1 MAEGK
6 RLVIFGDSIAK
17 GVTYQDGRYHL
28 CSEHNFDA
36 LAQKGI
42 TVSNFA
48 KMGACSDTVL
58 TIAKK
63 RLDACEGAQVIL
75 SFGGNDCDFDWQ
87 AVSDHPE
94 EKHLPKIAAETFAE
108 NYRALV
114 KLLRQAGSS
123 VWMTSLVPLEA
134 HRFLNHVSQGRSKE
148 HILSWLGD
156 ADRIF
161 KQLSE
166 CAVKALEGLDVE
178 QVRAVTVTTFGVDGA
193 LVDASG
199 SQLYPVISW
208 KCPRTAEVM
217 KNIGKYISQEEL
229 DRISGV
235 GAFAFNTIY
244 KLVWIKE
251 NRPELLEKAHAWLF
265 ISNLLAYKL
274 TGVMATDRTMAGTSQ
289 LTDLETGDFSEL
301 ILNRLGLRRG
311 LFPPTVDAGETI
323 GVLTPEAAAA
333 MGIPALEGVPVIS
346 AGHDTQFAI
355 FGSGADRDQPVL
367 SSGTWE
373 ILMARSAQARLTRE
387 DYEDGATAEFD
398 AEPGLLNPGLQ
409 WLGSGIIEWVK
420 AACFRGESYDTMDAE
435 AAAIPPGCDGVTM
448 VPDFLA
454 SGDRKGSIGG
464 LVLGRTRGHIYRAAM
479 EALTWR
485 LKSRLR
491 RLESV
496 GGFKSEFLI
505 LVGGGARNSVW
516 TQMRADILRIPVKVS
531 EVSESTVLGASMFA
545 FAVAGVYSTPEQAR
559 DAFGITYR
567 TYMPGPQEAA
577 YEKLNH

>member
-1 MAEGK
+1 MYSLCLDCGATNVRAMVVDEQGVIAGK
-6 RLVIFGDSIAK
+6 ASQPNATLPG
-17 GVTYQDGRYHL
+17 
-28 CSEHNFDA
+28 EEN
-36 LAQKGI
+36 
-42 TVSNFA
+42 
-48 KMGACSDTVL
+48 
-58 TIAKK
+58 
-63 RLDACEGAQVIL
+63 
-75 SFGGNDCDFDWQ
+75 
-87 AVSDHPE
+87 PE
-94 EKHLPKIAAETFAE
+94 FH
-108 NYRALV
+108 
-114 KLLRQAGSS
+114 
-123 VWMTSLVPLEA
+123 VW
-134 HRFLNHVSQGRSKE
+134 
-148 HILSWLGD
+148 D

-166 CAVKALEGLDVE
+166 CAVKALEGLDAE

-333 MGIPALEGVPVIS
+333 MGIPALAGVPVIS

-373 ILMARSAQARLTRE
+373 ILMARSAQARLTPE
-387 DYEDGATAEFD
+387 DYADGATAEFD

-435 AAAIPPGCDGVTM
+435 AAAIPP
-448 VPDFLA
+448 
-454 SGDRKGSIGG
+454 
-464 LVLGRTRGHIYRAAM
+464 
-479 EALTWR
+479 
-485 LKSRLR
+485 RLR
-491 RLESV
+491 RRNDGSGLP
-496 GGFKSEFLI
+496 GFRGPERLHRRPGAGPDARPH
-505 LVGGGARNSVW
+505 LPRRYGGACLAAEIPPAPPGIRERL
-516 TQMRADILRIPVKVS
+516 QKRIPHPGGRRRQKQR
-531 EVSESTVLGASMFA
+531 LD
-545 FAVAGVYSTPEQAR
+545 PDAR
-559 DAFGITYR
+559 GHPPHSR
-567 TYMPGPQEAA
+567 EG
-577 YEKLNH
+577 L

>member
-1 MAEGK
+1 MYSLCLDCGATNVRAMVVDE
-6 RLVIFGDSIAK
+6 K
-17 GVTYQDGRYHL
+17 GV
-28 CSEHNFDA
+28 
-36 LAQKGI
+36 
-42 TVSNFA
+42 
-48 KMGACSDTVL
+48 
-58 TIAKK
+58 IAGK
-63 RLDACEGAQVIL
+63 ASQPNAT
-75 SFGGNDCDFDWQ
+75 
-87 AVSDHPE
+87 
-94 EKHLPKIAAETFAE
+94 LPGAE
-108 NYRALV
+108 NPEFH
-114 KLLRQAGSS
+114 
-123 VWMTSLVPLEA
+123 VW
-134 HRFLNHVSQGRSKE
+134 
-148 HILSWLGD
+148 D

-161 KQLSE
+161 TQLSE
-166 CAVKALEGLDVE
+166 CAVQALNGLDADK
-178 QVRAVTVTTFGVDGA
+178 VRAVTVTTFGVDGA
-193 LVDASG
+193 LVDAEG
-199 SQLYPVISW
+199 RQLYPVISW

-244 KLVWIKE
+244 KLVWLKE

-289 LTDLETGDFSEL
+289 LTDLETGDFSGL
-301 ILNRLGLRRG
+301 ILDRLGLRRG

-323 GVLTPEAAAA
+323 GLLTPEAAAG
-333 MGIPALEGVPVIS
+333 MGLPALAAVPVIS

-373 ILMARSAQARLTRE
+373 ILMVRSTQARLTRE

-420 AACFRGESYDTMDAE
+420 AACFRGETYDTMDAE
-435 AAAIPPGCDGVTM
+435 AALIPPGCDGVTM

-454 SGDRKGSIGG
+454 SGDRKGSING
-464 LVLGRTRGHIYRAAM
+464 LVLGRTRAHIYRAAM

-496 GGFKSEFLI
+496 GGFKSESLI
-505 LVGGGARNSVW
+505 LVGGGARNSIW

-545 FAVAGVYSTPEQAR
+545 FAGAGVYSTPEEAR

-567 TYMPGPQEAA
+567 TYQPGPQEAA
-577 YEKLNH
+577 YENLNH